1 MSNVRILHASH
12 FRLDE
17 GFESLDTAR
26 TERALL
32 MARECF
38 ASLADTVRREK
49 IDILLLGTE
58 SLSHGYAS
66 EETVRLFCETLES
79 LAPTSVILLPGKTDA
94 YSEHSLYAGMRFAPH
109 VRVFHE
115 NALRKVTLPKLGVT
129 VYGRAR
135 LEREI
140 TPPLSAHAEEDG
152 NVHIFFGQGDE
163 TAEEIAAIGADVA
176 FLSADESSVFT
187 ECGTL
192 ICKTGATVRRSFN
205 ECGKGSATLLE
216 LSLEESGELSCD
228 AQNLSLFSLHYERVS
243 VSRDGA
249 RSEQDVTERL
259 RAVLDARN
267 FDDMTCL
274 SVTFT
279 GALPLDFPIY
289 TLGNAVSLLCT
300 SFFYT
305 EMKNETSAEPQTRV
319 TDTSAQRGLTLHSA
333 LIAEEQD
340 ALEGEDAE
348 VFRVASAALDGRRIG
363 DVLTF

>member
-1 MSNVRILHASH
+1 MANVRILHVAN

-17 GFESLDTAR
+17 GFGALDTAR

-32 MARECF
+32 LARECF

-49 IDILLLGTE
+49 IDILLLGPA
-58 SLSHGYAS
+58 SLSHGYAG

-79 LAPTSVILLPGKTDA
+79 LAPASVILLPGRTDA
-94 YSEHSLYAGMRFAPH
+94 YSEHSIYAGMRLSPH

-115 NALRKVTLPKLGVT
+115 NALRKVTLPRLGVT

-135 LEREI
+135 LEHEV

-176 FLSADESSVFT
+176 FLSSHESGVFT

-192 ICKTGATVRRSFN
+192 ICRTGATVRRSFD

-216 LSLEESGELSCD
+216 LSVESSGELSCD
-228 AQNLSLFSLHYERVS
+228 AQDLSVFPLHYERVS
-243 VSRDGA
+243 VSLDGA

-259 RAVLDARN
+259 RAVLEQQA

-274 SVTFT
+274 SVSFT
-279 GALPLDFPIY
+279 GALPLDFPVY
-289 TLGNAVSLLCT
+289 ALGNAVSLLCT
-300 SFFYT
+300 TFFYT
-305 EMKNETSAEPQTRV
+305 EMKNETALMAKKRV
-319 TDTSAQRGLTLHSA
+319 TDASAQRGLTLHSA
-333 LIAEEQD
+333 LIEGADET
-340 ALEGEDAE
+340 LTGEDAE
-348 VFRVASAALDGRRIG
+348 ALRAASAALEGRRIG
-363 DVLTF
+363 DVLSF